1 VKVFKK
7 SSCKGVRIVVVF
19 KCKECGKLQYSSC
32 LNKEPCIYCG
42 GEIEVEDVEKLKE
55 ASNESI

>member
-1 VKVFKK
+1 M
-7 SSCKGVRIVVVF
+7 VVF